1 MALHKTQE
9 GRLQGVDSGDHSTV
23 EPPVPIPNTEVKR
36 CSADGSATKGRVRVG
51 RCQNY
56 LLPHLQGGEQNAHSV
71 SAGWAFFIKLS
82 REWELS
88 VFP

>member
-1 MALHKTQE
+1 
-9 GRLQGVDSGDHSTV
+9 
-23 EPPVPIPNTEVKR
+23 
-36 CSADGSATKGRVRVG
+36 
-51 RCQNY
+51 
-56 LLPHLQGGEQNAHSV
+56 LQGGEQNAHSV